1 MKRRKRGSSEKSDL
15 GRGKKSGTEKLH
27 ISSIQDLTASLR
39 AQRREAVGARGIG
52 VEAWTECVELARKEL
67 DEGKEAGQRIGNG
80 QWVLRSFCLFCSYAV
95 KGLVVAFLLLLCIG
109 LLLYLCRPASFY
121 LQRKLHSRFARQ
133 SLRRCSE

>member
-1 MKRRKRGSSEKSDL
+1 MKRRKRSSSEKSDL
-15 GRGKKSGTEKLH
+15 GKSGTEKLH

-39 AQRREAVGARGIG
+39 AQRREVVGARGIG
-52 VEAWTECVELARKEL
+52 VEAWTECVELAREEL
-67 DEGKEAGQRIGNG
+67 NEGKEAGQRIGNR